1 MEEKVLLKR
10 KEREKT
16 NDQIHIQKEKKVS
29 IKNNEQ
35 KKEESNN
42 GGKRDKY
49 KTE

>member
-1 MEEKVLLKR
+1 MKEKVLLKR
-10 KEREKT
+10 KEREK
-16 NDQIHIQKEKKVS
+16 NDYIHIQKEKKVS